1 MAPVGNTTS
10 NQSNHIIQ
18 PGRNSERDS
27 AATPHDSAATPREA
41 DATSR
46 DGIARALATTL
57 PFWPNL
63 TELQKTQLASAT
75 RPLAAR
81 AGDRVQ
87 GGGSGCA
94 GVVVALAGSLR
105 AYMPSETGKEITL
118 FRVETGETCVLA
130 ASCIL
135 PMITFDIALDAAEDI
150 EALIIDPRFFSRLS
164 QENVAVEAYLYR
176 QTAQRF
182 SDCMWVMQQVL
193 FSSFDTRLATFLLDE
208 SARTGS
214 ARLTVTHDE
223 IARHLGSAR
232 EVVSRMLKYFE
243 REGLVALS
251 RGAVEVLDR
260 KRLLAR
266 ASD

>member
-1 MAPVGNTTS
+1 M
-10 NQSNHIIQ
+10 
-18 PGRNSERDS
+18 
-27 AATPHDSAATPREA
+27 
-41 DATSR
+41 
-46 DGIARALATTL
+46 
-57 PFWPNL
+57 
-63 TELQKTQLASAT
+63 
-75 RPLAAR
+75 
-81 AGDRVQ
+81 
-87 GGGSGCA
+87 
-94 GVVVALAGSLR
+94 
-105 AYMPSETGKEITL
+105 
-118 FRVETGETCVLA
+118 LA

-150 EALIIDPRFFSRLS
+150 EALIIDPRYFSQLS
-164 QENVAVEAYLYR
+164 QENITVEAYLYR

-193 FSSFDTRLATFLLDE
+193 FASFDTRLATFLLDE
-208 SARTGS
+208 VSRTGS
-214 ARLTVTHDE
+214 PRLVVTHDE

-243 REGLVALS
+243 REGLVTLS

>member
-1 MAPVGNTTS
+1 MASVGKTTS
-10 NQSNHIIQ
+10 NESSGIIQ
-18 PGRNSERDS
+18 SGRNAKRK
-27 AATPHDSAATPREA
+27 TTATPRE
-41 DATSR
+41 
-46 DGIARALATTL
+46 GVARALAATL

-63 TELQKTQLASAT
+63 TELQKTQLADAT

-81 AGDRVQ
+81 AGERVQ

-94 GVVVALAGSLR
+94 GVVVALTGSLR

-118 FRVETGETCVLA
+118 FRVEAGETCVLA

-150 EALIIDPRFFSRLS
+150 EALIIDPRLFSQLS

-193 FSSFDTRLATFLLDE
+193 FASFDARLATFLLDE
-208 SARTGS
+208 ASRTGS
-214 ARLTVTHDE
+214 ARLTVTHEE

-266 ASD
+266 ASG

>member
-1 MAPVGNTTS
+1 MASVDNAPRKLSGKAAAHGGNLACKGTPA
-10 NQSNHIIQ
+10 QRQ
-18 PGRNSERDS
+18 AS
-27 AATPHDSAATPREA
+27 ASPHDSV
-41 DATSR
+41 
-46 DGIARALATTL
+46 ARALRATL
-57 PFWPNL
+57 PFWPSL
-63 TELQKTQLASAT
+63 TERQQAQLAAST

-81 AGDRVQ
+81 AGERVQ
-87 GGGSGCA
+87 GGGTGCA
-94 GVVVALAGSLR
+94 GVVVALSGSLR
-105 AYMPSETGKEITL
+105 AYMPSESGKEITL
-118 FRVETGETCVLA
+118 FRVEAGETCVLA

-150 EALIIDPRFFSRLS
+150 EALIIDPRFFSQLS

-193 FSSFDTRLATFLLDE
+193 FASFDTRLATFLLDE
-208 SARTGS
+208 SSRTGS
-214 ARLTVTHDE
+214 ARLAVTHDE

-243 REGLVALS
+243 REGLVALG

-260 KRLLAR
+260 KRLLAL

>member
-1 MAPVGNTTS
+1 MASVDNAPSKLSGKAAAHGGNLARKGTPALRQAS
-10 NQSNHIIQ
+10 AS
-18 PGRNSERDS
+18 PRD
-27 AATPHDSAATPREA
+27 AV
-41 DATSR
+41 
-46 DGIARALATTL
+46 ARALSATL
-57 PFWPNL
+57 PFWTGL
-63 TELQKTQLASAT
+63 TERQQAQLAAST

-81 AGDRVQ
+81 AGERVQ
-87 GGGSGCA
+87 GGGMGCA
-94 GVVVALAGSLR
+94 GVVVALSGSLR
-105 AYMPSETGKEITL
+105 AYMPSESGKEITL
-118 FRVETGETCVLA
+118 FRVEAGETCVLA

-150 EALIIDPRFFSRLS
+150 EALIIDPRFFSQLS

-193 FSSFDTRLATFLLDE
+193 FASFDTRLATFLLDE

-214 ARLTVTHDE
+214 ARLYVTHDE

-243 REGLVALS
+243 REGLVALG

-260 KRLLAR
+260 KRLLAL

>member
-1 MAPVGNTTS
+1 MSSIDNAADKNLKTSPAPAKGNV
-10 NQSNHIIQ
+10 
-18 PGRNSERDS
+18 NSTGNSRSS
-27 AATPHDSAATPREA
+27 ASATPR
-41 DATSR
+41 DAV
-46 DGIARALATTL
+46 ARELAAAF
-57 PFWPNL
+57 PFWGDL
-63 TELQKTQLASAT
+63 TEGQKTQLAAAT
-75 RPLAAR
+75 RPLMAR
-81 AGDRVQ
+81 TGERVQ

-118 FRVETGETCVLA
+118 FRVEAGETCVLA

-150 EALIIDPRFFSRLS
+150 EALIIDPRYFSQLS

-193 FSSFDTRLATFLLDE
+193 FASFDTRLATFLLDE
-208 SARTGS
+208 VSRTGS
-214 ARLTVTHDE
+214 PHLVVTHDE